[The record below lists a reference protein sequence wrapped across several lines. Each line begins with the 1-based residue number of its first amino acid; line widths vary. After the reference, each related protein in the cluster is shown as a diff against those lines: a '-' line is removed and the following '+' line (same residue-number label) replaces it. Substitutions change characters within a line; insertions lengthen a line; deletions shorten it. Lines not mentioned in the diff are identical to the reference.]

1 VPFCRN
7 SEEEQATIELG
18 IREEIVTMSK
28 LRHENIVRI
37 LGATKQGN
45 HFNLFVEWM
54 AGGSVAGMLD
64 RYGPFDEEVI
74 VRYTKQ
80 ILEGLSYLHDNHILH
95 RDLKG
100 TV

>member
-1 VPFCRN
+1 
-7 SEEEQATIELG
+7 
-18 IREEIVTMSK
+18 MSR

-37 LGATKQGN
+37 LGATKQGS

-100 TV
+100 TVLWLL

>member
-7 SEEEQATIELG
+7 SEEEQAIIELG
-18 IREEIVTMSK
+18 IQEEIMTMSK
-28 LRHENIVRI
+28 LRHGNVVRI
-37 LGATKQGN
+37 LGATKQGS
-45 HFNLFVEWM
+45 HFNMFVEWM

-64 RYGPFDEEVI
+64 RYGPFNEEVI
-74 VRYTKQ
+74 LRYTKQ
-80 ILEGLSYLHDNHILH
+80 ILEGLSYLHDNCILH

>member
-1 VPFCRN
+1 
-7 SEEEQATIELG
+7 
-18 IREEIVTMSK
+18 
-28 LRHENIVRI
+28 
-37 LGATKQGN
+37 
-45 HFNLFVEWM
+45 
-54 AGGSVAGMLD
+54 MLD

-74 VRYTKQ
+74 LHYTKQ